1 MVELDEV
8 GTFTDFFENVEDDLL
23 MQMYMYDP
31 RSLYRMCVFLTLDLQ
46 IQKENAKE
54 IEKTIS

>member
-1 MVELDEV
+1 MVEFDEV

-31 RSLYRMCVFLTLDLQ
+31 KSLYRMCTFLTLDLQ
-46 IQKENAKE
+46 LQKENAKE

>member
-1 MVELDEV
+1 MVEFDEV

-31 RSLYRMCVFLTLDLQ
+31 RSLYRMCTFLTLDLQ
-46 IQKENAKE
+46 LQKENAKE
-54 IEKTIS
+54 IEKIIS

>member
-1 MVELDEV
+1 MVEFDEI
-8 GTFTDFFENVEDDLL
+8 GTFTDFFENIEDDLL

-31 RSLYRMCVFLTLDLQ
+31 RSLYRMCTFLTLDLQ
-46 IQKENAKE
+46 MQKENAKK

>member
-1 MVELDEV
+1 MVEFDEV

-31 RSLYRMCVFLTLDLQ
+31 RSLYRMCIFLTLDLQ
-46 IQKENAKE
+46 LQKENTKE

>member
-1 MVELDEV
+1 MVEFDEV

-31 RSLYRMCVFLTLDLQ
+31 RSLYRMCTFLTLDLQ
-46 IQKENAKE
+46 LQKENAKE

>member
-1 MVELDEV
+1 MVEFDEI

-31 RSLYRMCVFLTLDLQ
+31 RSLYRMCTFLTLDLQ
-46 IQKENAKE
+46 MQKENAKK

>member
-1 MVELDEV
+1 MVEFDEV

-31 RSLYRMCVFLTLDLQ
+31 RSLYRMCIFLTLDLQ
-46 IQKENAKE
+46 LQKENAKE